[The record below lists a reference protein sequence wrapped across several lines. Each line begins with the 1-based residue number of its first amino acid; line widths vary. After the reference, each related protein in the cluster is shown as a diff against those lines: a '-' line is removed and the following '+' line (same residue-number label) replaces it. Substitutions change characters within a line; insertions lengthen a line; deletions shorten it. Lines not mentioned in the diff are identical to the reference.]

1 MKLVNVMIDNEI
13 STEIYEY
20 IIDKINK
27 EGALQFSL
35 IDPDP
40 LRQTPNKA
48 ARMAKYAEEAGADA
62 IMVGGSTAHDQGYV
76 DKTIEL
82 IKNKLEI
89 PVIIFPGGVANVSKK
104 ADAIFFMSLLNSSDP
119 NYIIGQQALSS
130 YLIKTSGIEPISMG
144 YLIIEPGA
152 TAGWIGNAKLLPRR
166 KPELTAAYSLAAEM
180 FGFKLIYLE
189 AGSGAQKIPPEIIE
203 LCSRVL
209 SVPILAGGGVQSKE
223 DATEFIEAGA
233 DIIVMG
239 TFLEEYILKDKGAS
253 LKVIID
259 EIKEAGKDKK
269 KNFKKK
275 LCVE

>member
-1 MKLVNVMIDNEI
+1 MLNSIIEKNPKTKVYD
-13 STEIYEY
+13 Y
-20 IIDKINK
+20 IINKINK

-48 ARMAKYAEEAGADA
+48 ARMAKYAQEAGTDA
-62 IMVGGSTAHDQGYV
+62 IMVGGSTAHDQSYV

-82 IKNKLEI
+82 IKNKVEVPI
-89 PVIIFPGGVANVSKK
+89 IIFPGGLSNVSNK

-119 NYIIGQQALSS
+119 YFIIGQQALAS
-130 YLIKTSGIEPISMG
+130 YMIKTSNLEPISMG

-152 TAGWIGNAKLLPRR
+152 TAGWIGNAKLLPRK

-189 AGSGAQKIPPEIIE
+189 AGSGAQKIPSEIIQI
-203 LCSRVL
+203 SSKVL
-209 SVPILAGGGVQSKE
+209 SIPLITGGGVQNKE
-223 DATEFIEAGA
+223 DAREFIEAGA

-239 TFLEEYILKDKGAS
+239 TFLERTILKDKGAS
-253 LKVIID
+253 LKEIID
-259 EIKEAGKDKK
+259 EIKETGKKQH
-269 KNFKKK
+269 KNFQKKGN
-275 LCVE
+275 L